1 MTLRK
6 SPGRKLGHRTS
17 CDQLYV
23 HLRTRCSI
31 GPCRYLGHLG
41 IGDVFPAGHCK
52 VVNYR
57 VLLGLALAALA
68 GLMGLVVLA
77 GGATGPVA
85 EQATLGNL
93 VTMASCQST
102 GTIASLDAAQSA
114 NAETIVSVTAAAS
127 GESER
132 AEQIALMVAITES
145 GLRDLGNRRIPG
157 SNTGEGMGQDGAS
170 VGLFQQQTQDGW
182 GTVAEESNPADATGM
197 FVQRLLSIS
206 DWQLKKPW
214 RVAEEVQGSRFAHGS
229 NYRAHWLE
237 AGVVLAHVTGSF
249 TIAGCGAGPT
259 GGVGGAMNAFGLPVG
274 YAIPLGT
281 TPQASLAIT
290 YALAKLGDRYVWGAA
305 GPNAFDCSG
314 LTMMAWAQA
323 GVTLDHYTV
332 DQMNEGQMVTTGS
345 MAPGDLVFVPGTD
358 APGPGLPGH
367 VGIYLGDGLVESAVD
382 PQMGVVVQSW
392 TAFTAGGL
400 DAIVNPAK

>member
-1 MTLRK
+1 M
-6 SPGRKLGHRTS
+6 
-17 CDQLYV
+17 
-23 HLRTRCSI
+23 
-31 GPCRYLGHLG
+31 
-41 IGDVFPAGHCK
+41 
-52 VVNYR
+52 NYR
-57 VLLGLALAALA
+57 VVLGLGLAALA
-68 GLMGLVVLA
+68 ALMGLVVLA
-77 GGATGPVA
+77 GGATGAVA
-85 EQATLGNL
+85 EQATLSTL
-93 VTMASCQST
+93 VNMASCQST
-102 GTIASLDAAQSA
+102 GTIVTLDPEQSV

-127 GESER
+127 GESAQ

-145 GLRDLGNRRIPG
+145 GLRDLGNTRVPG
-157 SNTGEGMGQDGAS
+157 SNTGEGMGQDGTS

-182 GTVAEESNPADATGM
+182 GTVSEESNPADATGM
-197 FVQRLLSIS
+197 FVQRLLSVS
-206 DWQLKKPW
+206 DWQTKKPW
-214 RVAEEVQGSRFAHGS
+214 RVAEEVQGSRFVRGS
-229 NYRAHWLE
+229 NYKAHWLE
-237 AGVVLAHVTGSF
+237 AGVVLADVTGSF
-249 TIAGCGAGPT
+249 TVAGCGAGPT
-259 GGVGGAMNAFGLPVG
+259 GGVTGPASSDGLPAG

-290 YALAKLGDRYVWGAA
+290 YALSKLGDRYVWGAA

-332 DQMNEGQMVTTGS
+332 DQMNEGQMVAAGA

-400 DAIVNPAK
+400 DAIVNPAT